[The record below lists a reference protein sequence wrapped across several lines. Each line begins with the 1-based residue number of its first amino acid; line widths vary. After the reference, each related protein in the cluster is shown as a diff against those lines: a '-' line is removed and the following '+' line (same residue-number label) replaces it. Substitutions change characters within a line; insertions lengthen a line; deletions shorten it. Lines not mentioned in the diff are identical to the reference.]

1 MSPLIHFFSGP
12 RRPHLA
18 PHPRAG
24 SVGILILLIGVVMAG
39 CFPLDTA
46 SRYKVPL
53 RENGEVILYLQSLP
67 QEAQNLRFVLD
78 KISAV
83 RDDGLEMPFSLLLD
97 ELRGA
102 ELSGIQ
108 KRLAT
113 AILPPGIYSGLSIH
127 IKHAF
132 VQTQEGEVALLVP
145 DEPVKVDHGFDV
157 TRRNASTLFMTL
169 NAAGNLEAG
178 VRFTPGFSLASA
190 ARVLI
195 NLTGYVTNSESNSI
209 SVFNKN
215 TMQIV
220 NTIATGQGPS
230 GIVLDQ
236 LRTRAYVANAR
247 DNIIEVIDVF
257 KNQIINRLRLN
268 LNDRP
273 TELALAPDGRTLV
286 SVNNGSNTVSIIDAL
301 SMIELAKINVGEGP
315 YSAVIDPSGFRVF
328 VLNARSNT
336 ISVVDLT
343 QRGVSVTIGLEGAP
357 LRAAFNREVTKLFV
371 IGQNLAN
378 MAVVDLSRFTVT
390 EKVFIG
396 MGAVYIQVDDQTGLI
411 YVGKRSGGEIV
422 VIDPFA
428 LVFIDV
434 IRVAGKAAFM
444 TIDQQERNLFVAIP
458 DKNIL
463 QRINITSKKISA
475 NIDVGEGAYA
485 VVVMGER

>member
-1 MSPLIHFFSGP
+1 MVTQRQAVSL
-12 RRPHLA
+12 
-18 PHPRAG
+18 
-24 SVGILILLIGVVMAG
+24 GILILVFSVIFTG
-39 CFPLDTA
+39 CFPLDA
-46 SRYKVPL
+46 PSRYKMPL
-53 RENGEVILYLQSLP
+53 RENGEVILYLQPIP
-67 QEAQNLRFVLD
+67 QEAQKLRFA
-78 KISAV
+78 INEIYAV
-83 RDDGLEMPFSLLLD
+83 GDDGLEIPFTLFLD
-97 ELRGA
+97 EVKGA
-102 ELSGIQ
+102 DLTANQ
-108 KRLAT
+108 KQLA
-113 AILPPGIYSGLSIH
+113 AVVLPPGIYSGLSIH

-132 VQTQEGEVALLVP
+132 LQTEEGDMALLVP
-145 DEPVKVDHGFDV
+145 DEPVRVDHGFDV
-157 TRRNASTLFMTL
+157 TRRNASTLFISL

-195 NLTGYVTNSESNSI
+195 NLTGYVTNSKSNSI

-215 TMQIV
+215 TMQVV
-220 NTIATGQGPS
+220 NTIATSQGPG

-236 LRTRAYVANAR
+236 LRTRAYVANSR
-247 DNIIEVIDVF
+247 DNVIEVIDVF
-257 KNQIINRLRLN
+257 KNKIINRLRLN

-273 TELALAPDGRTLV
+273 TELALTRDGRTLV

-301 SMIELAKINVGEGP
+301 SMIELAKVSVGEGP
-315 YSAVIDPSGFRVF
+315 YSAVIDPSGFRAF

-343 QRGVSVTIGLEGAP
+343 QRGVSLTIGLEGAP
-357 LRAAFNREVTKLFV
+357 LRAAFDREGRKLFV
-371 IGQNLAN
+371 IGQNTPNMLVIDLAR
-378 MAVVDLSRFTVT
+378 LTVS

-396 MGAVYIQVDDQTGLI
+396 MGAVYIQVDNQTDLI

-434 IRVAGKAAFM
+434 IRVAGQAAFM
-444 TIDQQERNLFVAIP
+444 TIDEQERNLFVAIP
-458 DKNIL
+458 DKNML
-463 QRINITSKKISA
+463 QRININSKKISA